1 MASDTI
7 EMRAAVCRGFD
18 KPLAIET
25 LRLAPPEG
33 SEIRVRVRASSI
45 CHSDIIF
52 MDGGWG
58 GEDAAVRALV
68 LTDGRGFDVVMTA
81 VGEARIIEQ
90 ALPLLARDGALVAVG
105 MPPDDE
111 RVSLDATGLSHFGQ
125 RLIGCK
131 MGGARL
137 RVDVPKLFRLYRSGR
152 LKLDELVASQRPL
165 AEINQSIA
173 RARRSRDL
181 RHVIVFPG

>member
-1 MASDTI
+1 
-7 EMRAAVCRGFD
+7 
-18 KPLAIET
+18 
-25 LRLAPPEG
+25 
-33 SEIRVRVRASSI
+33 
-45 CHSDIIF
+45 
-52 MDGGWG
+52 
-58 GEDAAVRALV
+58 
-68 LTDGRGFDVVMTA
+68 
-81 VGEARIIEQ
+81 
-90 ALPLLARDGALVAVG
+90 

-181 RHVIVFPG
+181 RHVIAFPG